1 MSKIQPSLNREFS
14 LGHFSLGNFGEIW
27 TSHHIN
33 TSMCHGHS
41 MSFGVAMARRIWLFA
56 YKSGLQKQRVDKTV
70 AGFQVKNNLGG

>member
-1 MSKIQPSLNREFS
+1 
-14 LGHFSLGNFGEIW
+14 
-27 TSHHIN
+27 
-33 TSMCHGHS
+33 